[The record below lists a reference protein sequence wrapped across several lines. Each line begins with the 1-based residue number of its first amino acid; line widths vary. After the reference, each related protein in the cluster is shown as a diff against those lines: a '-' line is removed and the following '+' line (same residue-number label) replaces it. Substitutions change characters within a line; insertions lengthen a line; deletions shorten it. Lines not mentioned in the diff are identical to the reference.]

1 MIKGNIFMKNN
12 KSFLYAVL
20 STLTIASLLACGGSK
35 SNTKTTYYE
44 DEEEEVELEIGDT
57 VKEWKSSSDYQ
68 SLPLDVPEGGTGTR
82 EIANDFGHEDNQSLH
97 FSVKSNSGYLTTEV
111 SKPYFSEF
119 DAKNG
124 DIISLFVYVPTD
136 SNLASLE
143 LELRSITIGGGFGG
157 GGSSDTIKGTKL
169 EINTEKEEKWIRLE
183 GSYDFLYNL
192 SSIRLNL
199 VPLES
204 DKEVEF
210 YVDDI
215 NITLGKETIETGY
228 EYKDES
234 LCKTY
239 EDYFVVGTALSND
252 MVRNNEYRRITKH
265 NFNSVTAENEAKPER
280 VLDKTACQELA
291 KTDEAAVAI
300 TVEPFEKIYDWC
312 EAAHIKVRHHTF
324 VWHQQ
329 TPGWFFNQGY
339 QDNGAKVSREVMLKR
354 LDNYLGTMIDTLD
367 ERWPGLVYALDV
379 VNEAIEEVDQIR
391 KGNWKNTVGDDFI
404 YQAFVAASKHK
415 KDYQDLYYNDYAFD
429 QEKWGGVERCQWAC
443 DTLLKQAINEGLIDG
458 IGIQAHIEEP
468 KYADAVI
475 EDAKIIHKAGIKC
488 QITELDINCGG
499 ESEFETQKALYRKIV
514 GNILVGND
522 NGTMSVNGIIVWGIS
537 DNLSWHSSN
546 SPLMF
551 KSDYSKKPAY
561 YGFLNALEEF
571 ENGETFSDNSSN

>member
-1 MIKGNIFMKNN
+1 MKIN

-20 STLTIASLLACGGSK
+20 SMLTISSLVACGGSK
-35 SNTKTTYYE
+35 PKTSTGNYE

-57 VKEWKSSSDYQ
+57 VKEWVSKSDYA
-68 SLPLDVPEGGTGTR
+68 SLPLDVAEGGTGTR
-82 EIANDFGHEDNQSLH
+82 EIVDDFGNLDQESLH
-97 FSVKSNSGYLTTEV
+97 FKIKSNSGYLTTEID
-111 SKPYFSEF
+111 KPYFGEF

-124 DIISLFVYVPTD
+124 DIISLYVYIPSN

-143 LELRSITIGGGFGG
+143 LEFHPLSARGDKTSA
-157 GGSSDTIKGTKL
+157 DTIKGNKIVVD
-169 EINTEKEEKWIRLE
+169 EDKENKWIRLE
-183 GSYDFLYNL
+183 GSYDTLNSL
-192 SSIRLNL
+192 GSIRVNF
-199 VPLES
+199 VPIDG

-210 YVDDI
+210 YVDNI
-215 NITLGKETIETGY
+215 NITLGEETVKTEY

-239 EDYFVVGTALSND
+239 EDYFIVGTELSRD
-252 MVRNNEYRRITKH
+252 KVRNSEYRKITKH
-265 NFNSVTAENEAKPER
+265 NFSSVTAENEAKPEN
-280 VLDKTACQELA
+280 VLDKAACQELA
-291 KTDEAAVAI
+291 KTDETAVAI
-300 TVEPFEKIYDWC
+300 STKSFEEIYDWC

-329 TPGWFFNQGY
+329 TPGWFFNKGY
-339 QDNGAKVSREVMLKR
+339 QDNGAQVSREVMLKR

-379 VNEAIEEVDQIR
+379 VNEAIEEVNQIR
-391 KGNWKNTVGDDFI
+391 NGNWRNVVGDDFI
-404 YQAFVAASKHK
+404 YQAFVAASRHK

-429 QEKWGGVERCQWAC
+429 QEKWGGVERCRWAC
-443 DTLLKQAINEGLIDG
+443 NTLLKQAIDEGLIDG

-514 GNILVGND
+514 GNVLVGNE

-561 YGFLNALEEF
+561 YGFLDALEEF
-571 ENGETFSDNSSN
+571 ENGETFADASK